1 MGNRGRLV
9 FIWVCFFFSLILHT
23 VAQTPDVFRAEYMLM
38 PENSSE
44 VQTSRMKLLANI
56 PIPVR
61 EKKDYIVIGAEYNR
75 YDYDISQ
82 SAFANSADLSNFHVV
97 DINMAYVYQW
107 TEDWRLVGVVT
118 PRWASTFTD
127 GLEKRD
133 FNLNYTAGGYKEI
146 KNVEKPYRLVVG
158 LSYNATS
165 PVKIPL
171 PFVYYEKRFHPKW
184 AYTLGVPKTGMKFFT
199 KKQHF
204 FQTEL
209 FLDGYYVHIQNDILL
224 SNNNIAT
231 DISQTALLLTIGY
244 QYKFTKDISVYLL
257 GGHTLTQNG
266 VLRDSDRSNIFTLNN
281 GPGFYFRTGFRIGI

>member
-9 FIWVCFFFSLILHT
+9 FILVCLFFSSILNL

-44 VQTSRMKLLANI
+44 VQTSRIKLLANI
-56 PIPVR
+56 PIPIR
-61 EKKDYIVIGAEYNR
+61 DKKDYIVLGAEYNR

-82 SAFANSADLSNFHVV
+82 SVFANSTDLSNFHVV
-97 DINMAYVYQW
+97 DINMAYVYKW
-107 TEDWRLVGVVT
+107 NEDWRLVGVVT

-184 AYTLGVPKTGMKFFT
+184 AYTVGVPKTGMKFFT

-224 SNNNIAT
+224 SDNNIAT
-231 DISQTALLLTIGY
+231 DISQTALLLTLGY

-266 VLRDSDRSNIFTLNN
+266 VLRDTDRNNIFTLNS